1 MVDEKILNRYVN
13 YDPKI
18 IEYMGSII
26 GALDEKYSGVPEG
39 YIVSLDLL
47 AMNLKI
53 LFDSMEEIKEKG
65 MTDVDKYRGEKK
77 SSAMQAFWA
86 AQNYIHKILASFGF
100 TPASRSRIKENQ
112 DKADVQKFLENLVN

>member
-1 MVDEKILNRYVN
+1 MIDEKLLNRYKD
-13 YDPKI
+13 YDSKI

-26 GALDEKYSGVPEG
+26 GALDEKYSGVPDG
-39 YIVSLDLL
+39 YIISLDLL

-53 LFDSMEEIKEKG
+53 LFDSMNEIKEKG

-100 TPASRSRIKENQ
+100 TPASRSRIRENQ
-112 DKADVQKFLENLVN
+112 DKADVQKFLEEIVR

>member
-1 MVDEKILNRYVN
+1 MVDEKILNRYAD

-26 GALDEKYSGVPEG
+26 GALDEKYSGVPDG

-53 LFDSMEEIKEKG
+53 LFASMEEIKEKG
-65 MTDVDKYRGEKK
+65 MTDTDKYRGEKK

-100 TPASRSRIKENQ
+100 TPAARSRIKENQ
-112 DKADVQKFLENLVN
+112 DKADVQKFLETLVS

>member
-1 MVDEKILNRYVN
+1 MVDEKLLERYKE

-39 YIVSLDLL
+39 YIISLDLL
-47 AMNLKI
+47 AMNLKV
-53 LFDSMEEIKEKG
+53 LFDSVKEVKAKG
-65 MTDVDKYRGEKK
+65 MTDTDKYRGEKK

-112 DKADVQKFLENLVN
+112 DKADVQKFLENLVS